1 MEPPAGQNGHVS
13 SEAEDRVFGFDTLAV
28 HAGQRPDPATGSR
41 AVPIYQTTSYVFE
54 DSDHAAELFA
64 LQRFGNIYT
73 RIMNP
78 TTDVFEQ
85 RVAALEGGVG
95 ALAVASGQAAQY
107 IALMTLLAPG
117 DQIVSSSTLYGGT
130 YTQFDVTLR
139 RWGIDVVFV
148 DPTDPENFR
157 RAITPRTKALY
168 GETISNPRIDVLDI
182 AAVGAI
188 AREAG
193 VPLIV
198 DNTFATPA
206 LCRPLAHG
214 ADIVVE
220 SATKFIGGHGT
231 SIGGVIVES
240 GRFPWDNGN
249 FPGMTEPSPGYHGI
263 RFFETFGVYGF
274 LMKARVENL
283 RDIGPAL
290 SPFNAFL
297 FLQGLE
303 TLPVRM
309 ERHCRNTERVAAFL
323 DGHPEVGWVRYPT
336 LPGNPNA
343 ELAARY
349 LPHGAGAVFTF
360 GVTGGRERGKRFVEE
375 LRLVSHLANI
385 GDAKTLIIHPASTTH
400 QQLSDEQQVAA
411 GVDPDLVRISVGLE
425 DVDDICWDLD
435 RALARSRG
443 VGESGSRDDG
453 ANVGAHGMRPV
464 PTPGDGEER
473 DAAVPGEAE
482 AAVAGS

>member
-1 MEPPAGQNGHVS
+1 
-13 SEAEDRVFGFDTLAV
+13 
-28 HAGQRPDPATGSR
+28 
-41 AVPIYQTTSYVFE
+41 
-54 DSDHAAELFA
+54 
-64 LQRFGNIYT
+64 
-73 RIMNP
+73 
-78 TTDVFEQ
+78 
-85 RVAALEGGVG
+85 
-95 ALAVASGQAAQY
+95 
-107 IALMTLLAPG
+107 
-117 DQIVSSSTLYGGT
+117 
-130 YTQFDVTLR
+130 
-139 RWGIDVVFV
+139 
-148 DPTDPENFR
+148 
-157 RAITPRTKALY
+157 
-168 GETISNPRIDVLDI
+168 
-182 AAVGAI
+182 
-188 AREAG
+188 

-206 LCRPLAHG
+206 LCRPLEHG

-240 GRFPWDNGN
+240 GRFPWDNGK

-290 SPFNAFL
+290 SPFNSFL

-323 DGHPEVGWVRYPT
+323 NDHPEVGWIRHPN
-336 LPGNPNA
+336 LPGNPNG

-349 LPHGAGAVFTF
+349 LPKGAGAVFTF

-375 LRLVSHLANI
+375 LRLVSHLANV

-400 QQLSDEQQVAA
+400 QQLSDEQQIAA
-411 GVDPDLVRISVGLE
+411 GADPDLVRISVGLE

-435 RALARSRG
+435 RALRRSRG
-443 VGESGSRDDG
+443 VGKSGSREEG
-453 ANVGAHGMRPV
+453 AAVGARGGRPV
-464 PTPGDGEER
+464 PDPGAGAGRE
-473 DAAVPGEAE
+473 AAVSGEAE